1 MAPQRVKLNVFHFVS
16 SILCFLF
23 SMTFAATSSERNKS
37 NSDLLRGL
45 DLFMADNNNDK
56 NKNDDNVDD
65 NDD

>member
-1 MAPQRVKLNVFHFVS
+1 
-16 SILCFLF
+16 
-23 SMTFAATSSERNKS
+23 MTFAATSSERNKS
-37 NSDLLRGL
+37 NSDLLRGW